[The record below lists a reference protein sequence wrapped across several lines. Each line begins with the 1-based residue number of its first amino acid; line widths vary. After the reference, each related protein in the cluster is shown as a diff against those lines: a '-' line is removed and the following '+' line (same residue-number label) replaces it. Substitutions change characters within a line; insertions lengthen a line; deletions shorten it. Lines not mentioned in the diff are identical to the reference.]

1 MPGLYADSTW
11 QLSREIALPD
21 SAWLYVPYL
30 VGEVSVYVGE
40 RLWSRGERLA
50 WIPLIGP
57 GKVKLTLRGKG
68 RGGLLGGVY
77 LLARKGPMAWPLD
90 AHSFSPPPLLSET
103 LSPQRPEAAKSSNP
117 IWLWPIGMLLWALA
131 AWWSVPIRQAH
142 SRGPWTA
149 VPPHPLENI
158 LGLILTGFFLLVL
171 TDWALL
177 GVTLAISLPLEALF
191 CTWYRCPPEKI
202 WQSWLPVL
210 LLAWIFA
217 PAFSPIGVAWGGWG
231 LRTLMLTLYMPRLAY
246 LCLGSVFFYLLT
258 CT

>member
-1 MPGLYADSTW
+1 VAYTSWPEKAPWPGRWTPIDLAPLRFY
-11 QLSREIALPD
+11 QRRFPR
-21 SAWLYVPYL
+21 SAQKQQ
-30 VGEVSVYVGE
+30 S
-40 RLWSRGERLA
+40 
-50 WIPLIGP
+50 PLILSGCGLSVCFCGLFPP
-57 GKVKLTLRGKG
+57 GGAFPSGKHT
-68 RGGLLGGVY
+68 
-77 LLARKGPMAWPLD
+77 A
-90 AHSFSPPPLLSET
+90 
-103 LSPQRPEAAKSSNP
+103 EAP
-117 IWLWPIGMLLWALA
+117 GQPY
-131 AWWSVPIRQAH
+131 
-142 SRGPWTA
+142 
-149 VPPHPLENI
+149 PPHPLENI

-191 CTWYRCPPEKI
+191 CPWYRCPPEKI

-246 LCLGSVFFYLLT
+246 LCLGSVFFYLLI